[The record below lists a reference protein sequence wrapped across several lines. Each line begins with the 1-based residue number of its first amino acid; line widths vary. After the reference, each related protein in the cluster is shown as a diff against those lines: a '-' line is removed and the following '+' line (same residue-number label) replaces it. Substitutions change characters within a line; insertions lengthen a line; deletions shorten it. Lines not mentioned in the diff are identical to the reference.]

1 MYNVRTEP
9 DRTEAAGQPLPST
22 FLALGDILECYERCY
37 MRVPIPL
44 DAIPGCGCAHARS
57 GRVERG
63 EYGEL
68 NKRKTK
74 DQATERAID

>member
-9 DRTEAAGQPLPST
+9 DRTEAAGRPLPST

-44 DAIPGCGCAHARS
+44 DAIRLRLRARAQT
-57 GRVERG
+57 GRVRIPGPGRGRTGGER
-63 EYGEL
+63 
-68 NKRKTK
+68 
-74 DQATERAID
+74 